1 MSVAS
6 LDCAWLNQVK
16 AQVLAA
22 GAVGRSHASHARA
35 WFRIGDVC
43 LELVSDYQD
52 LLEEFET
59 RYRDCGLAER
69 SQDLINIR
77 CTAGYLPG
85 TSLLWLSFDGSNLPD
100 PMEAALTPFRMLR
113 HLRRYVE
120 QRGPLPGWRMLVNT
134 EASNRTLAAGDS
146 RTLVINLDESPPE
159 FVTDCIVSLVQSAQQ
174 GVLFLHAASFGIG
187 GAGAL
192 LIGRSGAGKSTTSVA
207 LAARGHS
214 FLGDDLAAVRL
225 ATREVLPFP
234 KSARLRDGSFV
245 RSLDCRVR
253 ACRHTTVT
261 DPKGIART
269 LISMGD
275 LFPASVGGP
284 LPLRFA
290 FLLDGFGERVAI
302 KAFRPQIG
310 DVKRLKSVVSET
322 IPSWGISP
330 GRDLMKFLTVEKLL
344 SELQCYLLELGSP
357 DESVAAIENVM
368 EETCN

>member
-6 LDCAWLNQVK
+6 LDCAWLNQ
-16 AQVLAA
+16 AQALAA

-52 LLEEFET
+52 LLDEFET

-120 QRGPLPGWRMLVNT
+120 QRGPVPGWRMLVNT

-159 FVTDCIVSLVQSAQQ
+159 FAADCIVSLVQSAQQ
-174 GVLFLHAASFGIG
+174 GVLFLHAASFGIA

-207 LAARGHS
+207 LAFLRRAKRCAERQSEHNSKRDRAKFRLHHLILAS
-214 FLGDDLAAVRL
+214 FCPPPSPEIAAFS
-225 ATREVLPFP
+225 A
-234 KSARLRDGSFV
+234 KSS
-245 RSLDCRVR
+245 RSRSSY
-253 ACRHTTVT
+253 
-261 DPKGIART
+261 P
-269 LISMGD
+269 
-275 LFPASVGGP
+275 P
-284 LPLRFA
+284 
-290 FLLDGFGERVAI
+290 
-302 KAFRPQIG
+302 
-310 DVKRLKSVVSET
+310 
-322 IPSWGISP
+322 
-330 GRDLMKFLTVEKLL
+330 
-344 SELQCYLLELGSP
+344 
-357 DESVAAIENVM
+357 
-368 EETCN
+368 